1 MILAYV
7 FIAVALTLLFAG
19 AEMLVKG
26 SASLAARA
34 GLTPLVIGL
43 TVVAFGTSSPEL
55 AVSLKAAF
63 AGQGDVAVGNVVG
76 SNILNIALIL
86 GLAAVIFPITV
97 HLQLIKV
104 DVPIMIIVSILLP
117 VLLRDGVLGRGEGGV
132 LFAGIIV
139 YTFFNVMMARKG
151 ADAMVESEF
160 AESVPKLTRHW
171 SLDLLL
177 IGGGLAVLVVGSRL
191 LVDNSIEVARAYQI
205 SEAVIGS
212 DDRRPRYQH
221 AGAGDLDDCRR
232 PQTTGYRPR
241 QRCRLLHLQHPVDS
255 GVVRLDHAD
264 CERRHNPRRLCRH
277 GRLCRRAAAISDDR
291 SSPGAV
297 GGVGI
302 VVHLWRLSVLSVAR
316 IALSRLQS

>member
-1 MILAYV
+1 MILAYSL
-7 FIAVALTLLFAG
+7 IAVALILLFAG

-97 HLQLIKV
+97 HLQLIKI

-117 VLLRDGVLGRGEGGV
+117 ALLRDGVLGRGEGGV

-151 ADAMVESEF
+151 ADALVESEF

-171 SLDLLL
+171 SIDLLL

-205 SEAVIGS
+205 SEAVIGLTIVA
-212 DDRRPRYQH
+212 
-221 AGAGDLDDCRR
+221 AGTSMPELATSLIAAVRKQPDIALGNVVGSCIFNILSILGLSASIMPIASGGITLVDYAVMVGCAAVLL
-232 PQTTGYRPR
+232 PFLMTGL
-241 QRCRLLHLQHPVDS
+241 RL
-255 GVVRLDHAD
+255 
-264 CERRHNPRRLCRH
+264 
-277 GRLCRRAAAISDDR
+277 GRLEGLVLLSIY
-291 SSPGAV
+291 
-297 GGVGI
+297 GGYLYY
-302 VVHLWRLSVLSVAR
+302 LWPE
-316 IALSRLQS
+316 

>member
-63 AGQGDVAVGNVVG
+63 SGQGDVAVGNVVG

-104 DVPIMIIVSILLP
+104 DVPIMIVVSILLP
-117 VLLRDGVLGRGEGGV
+117 VLLRDGVLGRIEGAG
-132 LFAGIIV
+132 LFIGIIL
-139 YTFFNVMMARKG
+139 YTILNVLMARKG
-151 ADAMVESEF
+151 ADAEVEEEF
-160 AESVPKLTRHW
+160 AESIPKQTKHW
-171 SLDLLL
+171 SVDLLL
-177 IGGGLAVLVVGSRL
+177 VGGGLAVLVVGSRL
-191 LVDNSIEVARAYQI
+191 LVENSIEVARAYQI
-205 SEAVIGS
+205 SEAVIGLTIVALGTS
-212 DDRRPRYQH
+212 MPEL
-221 AGAGDLDDCRR
+221 ATSIIAA
-232 PQTTGYRPR
+232 
-241 QRCRLLHLQHPVDS
+241 
-255 GVVRLDHAD
+255 VRKQPD
-264 CERRHNPRRLCRH
+264 
-277 GRLCRRAAAISDDR
+277 
-291 SSPGAV
+291 
-297 GGVGI
+297 
-302 VVHLWRLSVLSVAR
+302 
-316 IALSRLQS
+316 IALGNVIGSCIFNILSILGLSASIVPIASGGITLVDYVVMVGCAVVLLPFLMTGLRLGRFEGLVLLAIYGGYLYYLWPE

>member
-7 FIAVALTLLFAG
+7 LIAVALILLFAG

-104 DVPIMIIVSILLP
+104 DVPIMIVVSILLP
-117 VLLRDGVLGRGEGGV
+117 VLLRDGVLGRIEGAGLFIGIV
-132 LFAGIIV
+132 L
-139 YTFFNVMMARKG
+139 YTILNVLMARKG
-151 ADAMVESEF
+151 TDVEVEEEF
-160 AESVPKLTRHW
+160 AESVPKQTKHW
-171 SLDLLL
+171 AIDLLL
-177 IGGGLAVLVVGSRL
+177 VGGGLAVLVIGSRL
-191 LVDNSIEVARAYQI
+191 LVDNSIEVARAYMI
-205 SEAVIGS
+205 SEAVIGLTIVALGTS
-212 DDRRPRYQH
+212 MPELATSIIAAVRKQPDIALGNVIGSCIFNILSILGLSASIIPITSGGITLVDYAVMVGCAVVLLPF
-221 AGAGDLDDCRR
+221 LM
-232 PQTTGYRPR
+232 TGL
-241 QRCRLLHLQHPVDS
+241 RL
-255 GVVRLDHAD
+255 
-264 CERRHNPRRLCRH
+264 
-277 GRLCRRAAAISDDR
+277 GRIEGLVLLS
-291 SSPGAV
+291 V
-297 GGVGI
+297 YGGYLF
-302 VVHLWRLSVLSVAR
+302 HLWP
-316 IALSRLQS
+316 Q